1 MNSLIT
7 ASDLTSAAAL
17 HELTSDPMSTCEHHQ
32 VTLVPA
38 SGATGT
44 VPVWYRPRG
53 AAASHKVEL
62 LDPDDSPIEID
73 LSDPTPIRFAGF
85 VTAVIVDMTG
95 VTGTVTAIV
104 ESR

>member
-7 ASDLTSAAAL
+7 SPALTSANTLYEMA
-17 HELTSDPMSTCEHHQ
+17 SDAMSTCEHHQ

-73 LSDPTPIRFAGF
+73 LASPAPIRFAGF
-85 VTAVIVDMTG
+85 VTAVIVDMAG